1 MPVDEKRSRLA
12 FQKLNRQLS
21 KLSRKPAPVTVHRFR
36 TSGRRVEALLDALVP
51 HPTRNDRKL
60 LELLARL
67 RKKAGRVRDLD
78 VQIAAVR
85 TLKIPQEPQDK
96 AALIHEL
103 TEERTGREKKLA
115 RAFDKDTLR
124 ELRRRLKKAALEEIP
139 GAGNPLVIAMRQL
152 EALARDRAPLT
163 EKTLHRYRV
172 VGKRARYLA
181 ELAADSP
188 ESGRIIELLKRMQDV
203 LGDWHDW
210 LKLTEKA
217 EALLGTV
224 PENPLV
230 SALHTITGTKFR
242 KAIDA
247 LAETR
252 IALSARRPAA
262 GETSVRQ
269 SAAA

>member
-36 TSGRRVEALLDALVP
+36 TSGRRVEALLYALVP

-85 TLKIPQEPQDK
+85 NLKIPQEPQDK
-96 AALIHEL
+96 SALIHEL
-103 TEERTGREKKLA
+103 TEERVGREKKLA

-139 GAGNPLVIAMRQL
+139 GTANPLVIAMRQL

-230 SALHTITGTKFR
+230 SALHTITRAKFR
-242 KAIDA
+242 KAIDV

-252 IALSARRPAA
+252 IALSAPKPAA
-262 GETSVRQ
+262 GETSVRR